1 MFTSTKPT
9 GIIYRAFNKISNK
22 SYIGQSK
29 NDLETRKRQHYY
41 KAREKSH
48 TYKFVNALRLYP
60 EDSWTWEVLA
70 EVEIDKLNDYEKF
83 FIQDLDTYNNGY
95 NSTTDKYKAGKK
107 YVTVVHELYHKE
119 HGLVSGTL
127 DEFRLIDIGLAKKLQ
142 DLRKER
148 LRSYKGWMLP
158 KNIGYEP
165 PADIVTLIHYEH
177 GTHTLTRKEFTNN
190 FGLHYKD
197 ISALTR
203 KVIKCCKGWILEEN
217 KDKCKEIWNIITLT
231 HPTEGTFTLPATEF
245 IQRFKLD
252 TTSISQLRKGR
263 RKIYK
268 GWTLVEDKKDEEP
281 S

>member
-1 MFTSTKPT
+1 MSTTLKLT

-60 EDSWTWEVLA
+60 ENSWIWEVLI

-83 FIQDLDTYNNGY
+83 FILDLDTYNNGY
-95 NSTTDKYKAGKK
+95 NSTTDKYKAGKR
-107 YVTVVHELYHKE
+107 YITVVHELYHKE
-119 HGLVSGTL
+119 HGLISGTL
-127 DEFRLIDIGLAKKLQ
+127 DEFRLLDIGLAKKLQ
-142 DLRKER
+142 HLKKER

-165 PADIVTLIHYEH
+165 PVDIVTLTHYEY

-203 KVIKCCKGWILEEN
+203 KAVKCSKGWVLGEN
-217 KDKCKEIWNIITLT
+217 KDRCDKIWGIINLT
-231 HPTEGTFTLPATEF
+231 HSTEGTFSLLPVEFKSRFGLTL
-245 IQRFKLD
+245 IG
-252 TTSISQLRKGR
+252 ISQLRKGR
-263 RKIYK
+263 NKNHK
-268 GWTLVEDKKDEEP
+268 GWKLTEEKNEK
-281 S
+281 SN